1 MSEDRK
7 TKILIIGAGASGS
20 FLACLLDDEK
30 YDVTIFEKNSKIGKK
45 LLLTGNGKC
54 NFTNGD
60 FKDLDKIYH
69 NADFVKYAIGNFGN
83 KSFIDFMNSIGI
95 VERKEIHHDKE
106 YYYPRTEKS
115 TSVYYDL
122 FDKIMD
128 KNIELITNQEVLDIR
143 FDKNKFLV
151 KSKNEGGRLREDE
164 FDKVVVATGGASYKN
179 TGSDGSFFRI
189 LKELGIEVSN
199 LYPSLCGLIPKD
211 NKLKD
216 IKGVRINAKASL
228 YIDDE
233 YVNSEYGEIQFTSYG
248 ISGIP
253 IMNLSRFVKPAIVE
267 DREVKIKINFFVTNE
282 EEYEKS
288 DDLEK
293 FLTDS
298 LKKLKERSEML
309 QYKRAEDLFC
319 GLINEEIINIIYD
332 RLKISKKYVRDLT
345 DDELLKIAK
354 ELYEF
359 DIEIDDTEDIN
370 NAQVTRGGVDT
381 KEVDNKTFM
390 SKKIKN
396 LYFIGEVLDIDGIC
410 GGYNLQFAYS
420 SSKALS
426 ENL

>member
-1 MSEDRK
+1 MSDDKK

-30 YDVTIFEKNSKIGKK
+30 YDITIFEKNNKIGKK
-45 LLLTGNGKC
+45 LILTGNGKC

-83 KSFIDFMNSIGI
+83 KSFIEFMNSIGI

-106 YYYPRTEKS
+106 YFYPRTEKA

-122 FDKIMD
+122 LDKIMD
-128 KNIELITNQEVLDIR
+128 KNIELVTNQEVLEIR

-164 FDKVVVATGGASYKN
+164 YDKVVVATGGASYKN

-189 LKELGIEVSN
+189 LKELGIEVNN

-228 YIDDE
+228 YIDDK
-233 YVNSEYGEIQFTSYG
+233 YVDSEYGEIQFTSFG

-253 IMNLSRFVKPAIVE
+253 IMNLSRYVKEAIVNE
-267 DREVKIKINFFVTNE
+267 EEVRIKINFFVTNE

-298 LKKLKERSEML
+298 LKKLKERSEVL

-319 GLINEEIINIIYD
+319 GLINEEIVNIIYD
-332 RLKISKKYVRDLT
+332 RLKINKKYVRDLT

-359 DIEIDDTEDIN
+359 DIDIDDTEDIN

-396 LYFIGEVLDIDGIC
+396 LYFVGEVLDIDGIC

>member
-1 MSEDRK
+1 MSEDKK

-20 FLACLLDDEK
+20 FLACMIDDEK
-30 YDVTIFEKNSKIGKK
+30 YDVTIFEKNNKIGKK

-83 KSFIDFMNSIGI
+83 KSFIEFMNSIGI

-106 YYYPRTEKS
+106 YFYPRTEKAA
-115 TSVYYDL
+115 SVYYDL

-189 LKELGIEVSN
+189 LKELGVEVSN

-233 YVNSEYGEIQFTSYG
+233 YVNSEYGEIQFTSFG

-267 DREVKIKINFFVTNE
+267 DKEVIIKINFFVTNE

-293 FLTDS
+293 FLTEC
-298 LKKLKERSEML
+298 LKRLKERSEAL

-319 GLINEEIINIIYD
+319 GLINEEIVNIIYD
-332 RLKISKKYVRDLT
+332 RIKINKKHVRDLT

>member
-1 MSEDRK
+1 MSEDNK
-7 TKILIIGAGASGS
+7 IKILIIGAGASGS

-30 YDVTIFEKNSKIGKK
+30 YDITIFEKNSKIGKK

-83 KSFIDFMNSIGI
+83 KSFIEFMNSIGI

-106 YYYPRTEKS
+106 YFYPRTEKA

-128 KNIELITNQEVLDIR
+128 KNIELVTNQEVLEIR
-143 FDKNKFLV
+143 FDKNKFIV

-189 LKELGIEVSN
+189 LKELGINVKE

-211 NKLKD
+211 SKLKD
-216 IKGVRINAKASL
+216 IKGVSINAKASL

-233 YVNSEYGEIQFTSYG
+233 YISSEYGEIQFTSYG

-267 DREVKIKINFFVTNE
+267 DKEVKVKINFFVTNE

-293 FLTDS
+293 FLTEC
-298 LKKLKERSEML
+298 LKGLKERSKILE
-309 QYKRAEDLFC
+309 YKRAEDLFC

-332 RLKISKKYVRDLT
+332 RIKLDKKYARDLS

>member
-189 LKELGIEVSN
+189 LKELGVEVSN

-267 DREVKIKINFFVTNE
+267 DKEVIIKINFFVTNE

-293 FLTDS
+293 FLTEC
-298 LKKLKERSEML
+298 LKRLKERSEL
-309 QYKRAEDLFC
+309 LHYKRSEDLFC

>member
-1 MSEDRK
+1 MSEDKK

-30 YDVTIFEKNSKIGKK
+30 YDVTIFEKNNKIGKK

-83 KSFIDFMNSIGI
+83 KSFIEFMNSIGI

-106 YYYPRTEKS
+106 YFYPRTQKA

-128 KNIELITNQEVLDIR
+128 KNIELVTNQEVLEIR

-189 LKELGIEVSN
+189 LKELGINVKE

-211 NKLKD
+211 SKLKD

-233 YVNSEYGEIQFTSYG
+233 YISSEYGEIQFTTYG

-267 DREVKIKINFFVTNE
+267 DKEVKVKINFFVTNE

-288 DDLEK
+288 DNLEK
-293 FLTDS
+293 FLTEC
-298 LKKLKERSEML
+298 LKGLKERSKILE
-309 QYKRAEDLFC
+309 YKRAEDLFC

-332 RLKISKKYVRDLT
+332 RIKLDKKYARDLS
-345 DDELLKIAK
+345 DNELLKIAK

>member
-128 KNIELITNQEVLDIR
+128 KNIELVTNQEVLDIR

-189 LKELGIEVSN
+189 LKELGVEVSN

-267 DREVKIKINFFVTNE
+267 DKEVKIKINFFVTNE

>member
-1 MSEDRK
+1 MSDNNK

-20 FLACLLDDEK
+20 FLACLIDDEK
-30 YDVTIFEKNSKIGKK
+30 YDVTVFEKNGKIGKK

-60 FKDLDKIYH
+60 FKDLNKIYH
-69 NADFVKYAIGNFGN
+69 NEDFVKYAIGNYGN
-83 KSFIDFMNSIGI
+83 KSFIEFMNSIG
-95 VERKEIHHDKE
+95 VEVRKEIHHDKE
-106 YYYPRTEKS
+106 YFYPRTEKS

-122 FDKIMD
+122 LDKIKN
-128 KNIELITNQEVLDIR
+128 KNIDLVLNQEVLEIR
-143 FDKNKFLV
+143 FDKNKFV
-151 KSKNEGGRLREDE
+151 IKSKNEGGRLREDE

-189 LKELGIEVSN
+189 IKELGIEVKD

-211 NKLKD
+211 DKLKD

-228 YIDDE
+228 YIDE
-233 YVNSEYGEIQFTSYG
+233 EFISSEYGEIQFTSYG

-267 DREVKIKINFFVTNE
+267 DKEVKIKINFFVTNE

-293 FLTDS
+293 FLTEC
-298 LKKLKERSEML
+298 LKRLKERSEAL

-319 GLINEEIINIIYD
+319 GLINEEIVNIIYD
-332 RLKISKKYVRDLT
+332 RIKINKKYVRDLT

-359 DIEIDDTEDIN
+359 DIDIDDTEDIN

-390 SKKIKN
+390 SKKIRN

>member
-1 MSEDRK
+1 MSDVNK

-30 YDVTIFEKNSKIGKK
+30 YDITIFEKNSKIGKK

-83 KSFIDFMNSIGI
+83 KSFIEFMNSIGI
-95 VERKEIHHDKE
+95 VARKEIHHDKE
-106 YYYPRTEKS
+106 YFYPRTEKA

-128 KNIELITNQEVLDIR
+128 KNLELVTNQEVLDIR

-189 LKELGIEVSN
+189 LKDMGIEVNN

-233 YVNSEYGEIQFTSYG
+233 YIDSEYGEIQFTSYG

-267 DREVKIKINFFVTNE
+267 DKEVKIKINFFVTNE

-288 DDLEK
+288 EDLEK
-293 FLTDS
+293 FLTEC
-298 LKKLKERSEML
+298 LKRLKERSETL

-319 GLINEEIINIIYD
+319 GLINEEIVNIIYD
-332 RLKISKKYVRDLT
+332 RLKISKKYVRDLA

-359 DIEIDDTEDIN
+359 DIDIDDTEDIN

>member
-1 MSEDRK
+1 MSEDNK
-7 TKILIIGAGASGS
+7 IKILIIGAGASGS

-30 YDVTIFEKNSKIGKK
+30 YDITIFEKNSKIGKK

-69 NADFVKYAIGNFGN
+69 NADFVKYAIGNYGN
-83 KSFIDFMNSIGI
+83 KSFIEFMNSIGI

-106 YYYPRTEKS
+106 YFYPRTQKA

-128 KNIELITNQEVLDIR
+128 KNIELVTNQEVLEIR
-143 FDKNKFLV
+143 FDKNKFIV

-189 LKELGIEVSN
+189 LKELGVEVSN

-228 YIDDE
+228 YIDEE
-233 YVNSEYGEIQFTSYG
+233 YISSEYGEIQFTSFG

-267 DREVKIKINFFVTNE
+267 DKEVIIKINFFVTNE
-282 EEYEKS
+282 EEFEKS

-293 FLTDS
+293 FLTEC
-298 LKKLKERSEML
+298 LKRLKERSEAL
-309 QYKRAEDLFC
+309 QYKRAEDLLC
-319 GLINEEIINIIYD
+319 GLINEEIIEMIYD

>member
-1 MSEDRK
+1 MSDSGK
-7 TKILIIGAGASGS
+7 IKILIIGAGASGS
-20 FLACLLDDEK
+20 FLSCLLDDSK

-60 FKDLDKIYH
+60 FSDLDKIYH
-69 NADFVKYAIGNFGN
+69 NADFVKYAIGNFGS
-83 KSFIDFMNSIGI
+83 KSFIEFMNSIGI
-95 VERKEIHHDKE
+95 EERKEIHHVKE
-106 YYYPRTEKS
+106 YFYPRTEKA

-122 FDKIMD
+122 LDKIQD
-128 KNIELITNQEVLDIR
+128 KNINLILNQEVLGIR
-143 FDKNKFLV
+143 LNKNNFVV

-179 TGSDGSFFRI
+179 TGSDASFFRI
-189 LKELGIEVSN
+189 IKELGINVKD
-199 LYPSLCGLIPKD
+199 LYPSLCGLIPKN

-228 YIDDE
+228 YIDEE
-233 YVNSEYGEIQFTSYG
+233 YISSEYGEIQFTSYG
-248 ISGIP
+248 LSGIP
-253 IMNLSRFVKPAIVE
+253 IMNISRYVKPAIVK
-267 DREVKIKINFFVTNE
+267 DSEVIIKINFFVNDE
-282 EEYEKS
+282 EDYIKS
-288 DDLEK
+288 YDLEK
-293 FLTDS
+293 FLTEC
-298 LKKLKERSEML
+298 LKKIKVRSDELK
-309 QYKRAEDLFC
+309 YKRAEDFLC
-319 GLINEEIINIIYD
+319 GYINEEIANIIYD
-332 RLKISKKYVRDLT
+332 KLKINKKYVKDLS
-345 DDELLKIAK
+345 DDELLRIAK